1 MAASDGAV
9 RQRWMLLGAF
19 VLGVLVAGGIVAIGT
34 ITDSSDGTGDVST
47 DSSPTFTN
55 ITQCTTITEPG
66 RYALRRNVG
75 GAVGLSDSCIV
86 IRSSNVTLDGF
97 GHTVGGGGVTNSTGI
112 RITHPRS
119 VSNVTVRTVTLTEW
133 NRGMLVRNASGVT
146 IRRMNVSHNAE
157 GIAFW
162 NATRS
167 SVRKSGF
174 ERNIIAITV
183 DDASSRVTTGN
194 NYFDENY
201 GAAIM
206 RNRSHGRENLQRT
219 TARQNETVAP
229 GVSARHPISRNDVAF
244 EPPRTDLDFRRGR
257 SRTAPS

>member
-1 MAASDGAV
+1 MAASDAAV

-19 VLGVLVAGGIVAIGT
+19 VLGVLVAGGIVAIGI
-34 ITDSSDGTGDVST
+34 ITDDPDGAGSTST

-75 GAVGLSDSCIV
+75 GATGLSDSCIV

-112 RITHPRS
+112 RISHPQS

-133 NRGMLVRNASGVT
+133 NRGLLVRNASRVT

-174 ERNIIAITV
+174 QRNIIAITV
-183 DDASSRVTTGN
+183 DDASSRITTGN

-206 RNRSHGRENLQRT
+206 RNSSREQLQRSG
-219 TARQNETVAP
+219 AGQNETRAP
-229 GVSARHPISRNDVAF
+229 GVRLTTRPAETTSVEHRGSRF
-244 EPPRTDLDFRRGR
+244 RGR
-257 SRTAPS
+257 SRDIPS

>member
-1 MAASDGAV
+1 
-9 RQRWMLLGAF
+9 MLLGAF
-19 VLGVLVAGGIVAIGT
+19 VLGVLVTGGIVAFDA
-34 ITDSSDGTGDVST
+34 ITSSPNGAGSTPT
-47 DSSPTFTN
+47 DSSPRFTN

-66 RYALRRNVG
+66 RYALRRNIG
-75 GAVGLSDSCIV
+75 GATGLSDSCIV

-112 RITHPRS
+112 RITHPHS
-119 VSNVTVRTVTLTEW
+119 VSNVTVRTVRLTER

-174 ERNIIAITV
+174 QRNMIAITV
-183 DDASSRVTTGN
+183 DDAGSRVSTGN
-194 NYFDENY
+194 NYFNENY
-201 GAAIM
+201 GAAVV
-206 RNRSHGRENLQRT
+206 RNESQGQSGLRETETDR
-219 TARQNETVAP
+219 NETGAP
-229 GVSARHPISRNDVAF
+229 RVCLAARPAEMTSDPNRR
-244 EPPRTDLDFRRGR
+244 EPRGPTR
-257 SRTAPS
+257 